1 MNEERECSS
10 VLHVTKINQD
20 EEMNSVDHFHKVR
33 YKSYINKKQIMLLE
47 YRIDDPFI
55 DNRIPHLL
63 LDLVLNGE
71 GEGQIGEGK
80 K

>member
-1 MNEERECSS
+1 
-10 VLHVTKINQD
+10 
-20 EEMNSVDHFHKVR
+20 
-33 YKSYINKKQIMLLE
+33 MLLE